1 MFFSSIIS
9 DWDPSRTADC
19 NDMVTFWLTQRGQT
33 QGAQNLQDPNDE
45 RGLLA
50 RNSCNKKKQ
59 FLPVPAKDSSR
70 TG

>member
-19 NDMVTFWLTQRGQT
+19 NDTVTFWLTQRGQT

-45 RGLLA
+45 RG
-50 RNSCNKKKQ
+50 
-59 FLPVPAKDSSR
+59 
-70 TG
+70 T